1 MSNLDRYLHAATR
14 ENTRR
19 SYQSA
24 IEHFEAHW
32 GGRLPATSDQIAR
45 YLSDHAGVLA
55 HNTLKLRLAAL
66 GQWHQSQGFV
76 DPTKSPLVRKVLKGI
91 RELHPARV
99 KQARPMQLEALEQTC
114 DWLDRCRQAVST
126 INATALRASRD
137 KALLLIGFWR
147 GFRSDEI
154 VRLRIENIDLAPGE
168 GLSIYLPRSKSDRN
182 NQGQAYRTPAVSKLC
197 PVQAYQDWLND
208 AEITEGPVFR
218 GVNRWGQMASLPL
231 SPTSV
236 LPVLRQRLKEAG
248 VLEAEQYSSHSLRRG
263 FANWATQQGWSL
275 NELMEYVGWR
285 DIQSAVRYL
294 EASTPFETMPSNA
307 EIVHQ
312 NMRLTEAT
320 PIVLTVELRLLKL
333 DHKTRAERTVQKRL
347 ERFGLKAFS
356 ENVEQIEPHGY
367 RLQLAPGHQSEL
379 DTVVEE
385 LLDRLHS
392 IASDERYYLEAMIR
406 EPETQRQWE

>member
-1 MSNLDRYLHAATR
+1 
-14 ENTRR
+14 
-19 SYQSA
+19 
-24 IEHFEAHW
+24 
-32 GGRLPATSDQIAR
+32 
-45 YLSDHAGVLA
+45 
-55 HNTLKLRLAAL
+55 
-66 GQWHQSQGFV
+66 
-76 DPTKSPLVRKVLKGI
+76 
-91 RELHPARV
+91 
-99 KQARPMQLEALEQTC
+99 
-114 DWLDRCRQAVST
+114 
-126 INATALRASRD
+126 
-137 KALLLIGFWR
+137 
-147 GFRSDEI
+147 
-154 VRLRIENIDLAPGE
+154 
-168 GLSIYLPRSKSDRN
+168 
-182 NQGQAYRTPAVSKLC
+182 
-197 PVQAYQDWLND
+197 
-208 AEITEGPVFR
+208 
-218 GVNRWGQMASLPL
+218 
-231 SPTSV
+231 
-236 LPVLRQRLKEAG
+236 
-248 VLEAEQYSSHSLRRG
+248 
-263 FANWATQQGWSL
+263 
-275 NELMEYVGWR
+275 MEYVGWR